1 MDEEED
7 CMTIEDIIETLEKT
21 DMPDSRIDAFITCAF
36 LLKQLRPAEPND
48 FDGPHDYLPSSIKS
62 EHGFLMARPFTHDVN
77 HAIDLCREVRPD
89 AVWHLARGRQT
100 PDESLYG
107 AQLREIKESES
118 VLGEAESNHAA
129 LALTLAALRA
139 HVRQEDEKR
148 AGA

>member
-1 MDEEED
+1 
-7 CMTIEDIIETLEKT
+7 MTIEDIIETLEKT

-48 FDGPHDYLPSSIKS
+48 FDGPHDYMPSSIKS

-100 PDESLYG
+100 PEDSLYG
-107 AQLREIKESES
+107 AQLREIREDES
-118 VLGEAESNHAA
+118 VIGEAESNHAA

-148 AGA
+148 TGG